1 MVQYWFDGP
10 PVTVKPKPHGNSHS
24 STPYFRTADS
34 AKEKHKEI
42 AASSKPTEALYKAT
56 QQCGGEMEATGMQQ
70 LPCNIQQ
77 IKNYRRS
84 GNSKD
89 QNVLYSV
96 MLQCKLTDGTS
107 DAFVRDVKAAP
118 DPQCIMAFD
127 WQINDLVRFLTD
139 EKKFCIFTADTT
151 YNVGEFYVTPTTYK
165 HLILVDTT
173 SKKHPCMAGPVLVH
187 QRKNF
192 AAFNYFASSLVSFN
206 KKLHG
211 LLAFGTDGDKALIEA
226 FSHNFPFAIQLRCY
240 LHMKKNIHTKLGE
253 RGLPS
258 SISDEFLSD
267 IFGKHIYNR
276 YEEGLVDAVSS
287 LDFKS
292 RLHNCK
298 DTWNAREAQYL
309 HPGQV
314 LFFDYFVQHY
324 SKVFE
329 NTMLK
334 TTRSAAGLGCPPQIF
349 TTNSSESLN
358 ATIKRKVNFK
368 ESEWPQFNESMRE
381 LVLSQRDEV
390 IRSLSGRGQYRVEKE
405 YTHVVVAPERWMRMT
420 PEQRKEVVKR
430 FDSLKVKC
438 GTTTS
443 VLSQSMQASS
453 SVAQFGSE
461 DKLST
466 QIKQSAQTGL
476 STITTGQITQPS
488 ISVTDVEQHLQD
500 GTSTNLAACGG
511 HMSISAEDS
520 NISILPRATL
530 EGMWNK
536 AEDYLQSNVDVVA
549 APGGDPKAK
558 MVTSRSGSFPHLV
571 QVNSPGQYICDKN
584 CLQSMSSQI
593 CAHTLVSAEV
603 NGELHLFLQWY
614 NMNSPQPNIS
624 SLAMTGLPRG
634 RGRKGGIPKRTRSKV
649 ITSTD
654 VVVSRATTMQSPG
667 YSGSTRIGSDSV
679 AVPVVATSQCSG
691 MRTVSVQVGDN
702 FRSTNR

>member
-1 MVQYWFDGP
+1 
-10 PVTVKPKPHGNSHS
+10 
-24 STPYFRTADS
+24 
-34 AKEKHKEI
+34 
-42 AASSKPTEALYKAT
+42 
-56 QQCGGEMEATGMQQ
+56 
-70 LPCNIQQ
+70 
-77 IKNYRRS
+77 
-84 GNSKD
+84 
-89 QNVLYSV
+89 
-96 MLQCKLTDGTS
+96 
-107 DAFVRDVKAAP
+107 
-118 DPQCIMAFD
+118 
-127 WQINDLVRFLTD
+127 
-139 EKKFCIFTADTT
+139 
-151 YNVGEFYVTPTTYK
+151 
-165 HLILVDTT
+165 
-173 SKKHPCMAGPVLVH
+173 
-187 QRKNF
+187 
-192 AAFNYFASSLVSFN
+192 
-206 KKLHG
+206 
-211 LLAFGTDGDKALIEA
+211 
-226 FSHNFPFAIQLRCY
+226 
-240 LHMKKNIHTKLGE
+240 MKKNIHTKLGE

-702 FRSTNR
+702 FRSSQSLIVNAEQSPLFNSQNITGNIVGSPQCQLSCQTPNTNPQSLVLQTQSIGVIMWLPHHVHCLMEHQQLLILTHFMCVLLLETSVCVKGVEALLSVLMVLYLHHHFICVVHVLKNGALRITMVLQEHHLRSNLHITT